1 MSEPLPVILAS
12 GSATRAQLLRR
23 VGLEVTARPA
33 AVDEESI
40 KASFAAEGASV
51 IDCATILAEMK
62 ATRISAR
69 FPGCLV
75 IGADQILDM
84 AGRWFDKPETLDDA
98 RRQLQELRGK
108 THELVSASVVALN
121 GSRIWADHD
130 IAYLT
135 MRDFSDDFLDRYL
148 ERAGAD
154 ILGSVGVYHY
164 EGLGAQLFD
173 RVTGDYYT
181 ILGLPLLRLLEFLRG
196 HGVVER

>member
-1 MSEPLPVILAS
+1 MPDHLPVILAS
-12 GSATRAQLLRR
+12 GSATRAELLRR
-23 VGLEVTARPA
+23 VGLEVTLRPA
-33 AVDEESI
+33 SVDEDSI
-40 KASFAAEGASV
+40 KASFAAEGESV
-51 IDCATILAEMK
+51 VECATILAEMK

-69 FPGCLV
+69 FPGSLV
-75 IGADQILDM
+75 IGADQILDLG
-84 AGRWFDKPETLDDA
+84 GRWFDKPESLDDA
-98 RRQLQELRGK
+98 RRQLLDLRGK

-135 MRDFSDDFLDRYL
+135 MRDFSDAFLDGYL
-148 ERAGAD
+148 ERAGDAV
-154 ILGSVGVYHY
+154 LGSVGAYHY

-196 HGVVER
+196 HGVVGR

>member
-1 MSEPLPVILAS
+1 MPDHLPVILAS
-12 GSATRAQLLRR
+12 GSTTRAELLRR
-23 VGLEVTARPA
+23 AGLEVTLRPA
-33 AVDEESI
+33 AVDEDSI
-40 KASFAAEGASV
+40 KASFAAEGESV
-51 IDCATILAEMK
+51 VECATILADMK

-69 FPGCLV
+69 FPGSLV
-75 IGADQILDM
+75 IGADQILDLG
-84 AGRWFDKPETLDDA
+84 GRWFDKPESLDDA
-98 RRQLQELRGK
+98 RRQLLDLRGK

-135 MRDFSDDFLDRYL
+135 MRDFSDAFLDSYL
-148 ERAGAD
+148 ERAGEAV
-154 ILGSVGVYHY
+154 LGSVGAYHY

-196 HGVVER
+196 HGVVGR

>member
-1 MSEPLPVILAS
+1 MSEPIPVILAS
-12 GSATRAQLLRR
+12 GSATRAKLLRQA
-23 VGLEVTARPA
+23 GLEVTPVAA

-51 IDCATILAEMK
+51 VECATVLAEMK

-69 FPGCLV
+69 YPGALV
-75 IGADQILDM
+75 IGADQILDL
-84 AGRWFDKPETLDDA
+84 AGRWFDKPETTADA
-98 RRQLQELRGK
+98 RAQLLALRGK

-130 IAYLT
+130 IAYMK
-135 MRDFSDDFLDRYL
+135 MRDFTESFLDHYL
-148 ERAGAD
+148 ARAGAD
-154 ILGSVGVYHY
+154 ILGSVGAYHY

-196 HGVVER
+196 HGVVAR

>member
-1 MSEPLPVILAS
+1 MPEVLPVILAS
-12 GSATRAQLLRR
+12 GSTTRAELLRR
-23 VGLEVTARPA
+23 VGLEVTQRPA
-33 AVDEESI
+33 AVDEDSI

-69 FPGCLV
+69 FPGSLV
-75 IGADQILDM
+75 IGADQILDLG
-84 AGRWFDKPETLDDA
+84 GRWFDKPETLDDA
-98 RRQLQELRGK
+98 RRQLRDLRGK

-135 MRDFSDDFLDRYL
+135 MRDFSDAFLDDYL
-148 ERAGAD
+148 ARAGDAV
-154 ILGSVGVYHY
+154 LGSVGAYHY

-196 HGVVER
+196 HGVVGR